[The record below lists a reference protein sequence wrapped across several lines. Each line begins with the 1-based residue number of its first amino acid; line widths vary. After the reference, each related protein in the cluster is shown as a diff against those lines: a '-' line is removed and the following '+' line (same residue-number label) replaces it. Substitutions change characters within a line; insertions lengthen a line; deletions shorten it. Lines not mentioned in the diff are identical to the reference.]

1 DCVPRLSQFL
11 CGGTQEQ
18 GAVIRSVVV
27 ERCADAVERRGP
39 RILNRRPDVPAPEA
53 GYMLETP
60 DDVIPAHHTKQE
72 HIEGEG
78 SGTDITVPENES
90 AEQTGVGAVRGIVE
104 VSVAVH
110 EEQEHVSISQV
121 GAGWYF
127 LGA

>member
-1 DCVPRLSQFL
+1 
-11 CGGTQEQ
+11 
-18 GAVIRSVVV
+18 
-27 ERCADAVERRGP
+27 
-39 RILNRRPDVPAPEA
+39 
-53 GYMLETP
+53 MLKAP

-78 SGTDITVPENES
+78 GGTAIAVPENES
-90 AEQTGVGAVRGIVE
+90 AQQTGMGAVRGIVE

-127 LGA
+127 LGAELAVLVSEWQVPCRVLDHEVEHPAGQLVMVDACIAR